1 MKILIVDDSKTM
13 RRILKSGIEKSCDM
27 ELEILE
33 AEDGKVGLDVVR
45 ANKDINYIFL
55 DVNMPVMKGDEMLR
69 ILRSEDGIKDIPV
82 IMQTTEGAK
91 EMVLTLTKLGIAGYL
106 LKPYTQD
113 IVRDLMSKLI
123 EHEVA

>member
-1 MKILIVDDSKTM
+1 
-13 RRILKSGIEKSCDM
+13 
-27 ELEILE
+27 
-33 AEDGKVGLDVVR
+33 
-45 ANKDINYIFL
+45 
-55 DVNMPVMKGDEMLR
+55 
-69 ILRSEDGIKDIPV
+69 
-82 IMQTTEGAK
+82 MQTTEGAK